1 MRLAR
6 WLIPAVLMGLSGPN
20 SPPEFD
26 APSPTLD
33 AAAPIRVRDGTA
45 HFRIPATGDGPLVIV
60 VSALGNSRDT
70 YPVSIRISENVE
82 SATFTP
88 TSPLLPIQRYRRQPK
103 SSKPSDPL
111 IVPAAATVAIPGNRL
126 RTFDVPLLNG
136 RPIADGGSAR
146 VLARPIA
153 TGSRS
158 VVYLDESTP
167 PRPRLRQLASAI
179 IHLLESTIMP
189 SGDRL
194 IGPPADVD
202 HDGRLT
208 VLLTSR
214 LAHLQNGQTTVGG
227 FVRAADFRP
236 GFSRPLSN
244 QADMIYLNTHLSVTG
259 DLVDVLS
266 HEYRHVL
273 AFSHRDALGRETEED
288 WLNEALAHLAE
299 PGDTNISH
307 RVKAYLR
314 HPAHFPLVVPDYYR
328 SGLWRCD
335 GVRGASFLFLE
346 WCRQKH
352 GEDLVGRML
361 SSANTGT
368 DNLVSATRTPFP
380 QLYRQWSVS
389 LLYGHGTDSSSW
401 SPSVCRW
408 DGTSPLT
415 VRVATTATAYVVPD
429 KIPAG
434 TVIRVDA
441 PADSRLQVTA
451 ATMKS
456 TGLPLRPNTSAVP

>member
-6 WLIPAVLMGLSGPN
+6 WLIPVVLLSLSGPT

-26 APSPTLD
+26 APSPTLN

-45 HFRIPATGDGPLVIV
+45 RFRVPPSGDGPLVIV

-82 SATFTP
+82 SATFTA
-88 TSPLLPIQRYRRQPK
+88 TAPLMAIQRYRWQPK
-103 SSKPSDPL
+103 SSVPFDSL
-111 IVPAAATVAIPGNRL
+111 IVPAAASVSDSGSRP

-136 RPIADGGSAR
+136 QPISNGGSAR

-158 VVYLDESTP
+158 VVYLDEATP
-167 PRPRLRQLASAI
+167 PQPRLRQLGTLI

-202 HDGRLT
+202 HDGRLA
-208 VLLTSR
+208 VLLTPR
-214 LAHLQNGQTTVGG
+214 LAHLQNGKTTVGG

-244 QADMIYLNTHLSVTG
+244 QADMIYLNTHLSANE

-307 RVKAYLR
+307 RVAAYLKQ
-314 HPAHFPLVVPDYYR
+314 PAHFPLVVPDYYR
-328 SGLWRCD
+328 AGLWRCD
-335 GVRGASFLFLE
+335 GVRGSSFLFLD
-346 WCRQKH
+346 WCRQQH
-352 GEDLVGRML
+352 GEHLVGRML
-361 SSANTGT
+361 ASPKTGT
-368 DNLVSATRTPFP
+368 DNLASATRTPFP
-380 QLYRQWSVS
+380 QLFRQWSVS
-389 LLYGHGTDSSSW
+389 LLYGRDSHSSSW
-401 SPSVCRW
+401 CPSVCRW
-408 DGTSPLT
+408 SGSKPLT

-429 KIPAG
+429 TIPPGA
-434 TVIRVDA
+434 VIRVDA
-441 PADSRLQVTA
+441 PADSQLQVTA
-451 ATMKS
+451 AIMRP
-456 TGLPLRPNTSAVP
+456 TGLPLRPSTSTVP